1 MASDFVVSFL
11 YKYFSPNTRLKYLNG
26 NKRLRACLHRGGG
39 PQVGELTR
47 RGLPHL
53 PRVPHLH
60 VNRPLKMRK
69 NNSFVQLLAVIT
81 SQNYIIYEKKKQRKS
96 LEMT

>member
-1 MASDFVVSFL
+1 MASDFVVYFL

-26 NKRLRACLHRGGG
+26 NKRLRACLHGCGR
-39 PQVGELTR
+39 PQVGEVTR

-81 SQNYIIYEKKKQRKS
+81 SQNYIIYEKKKTK
-96 LEMT
+96 EIT